1 MEIVTWIL
9 IAANIIVSYMGLKD
23 HDFFARYSFEVDK
36 ILIYK
41 DYKRIITSGFL
52 HVSWMHLIFN
62 MLSLYFFSGGLEAY
76 LGVFKFLIIYFGSLV
91 GGNLFSL
98 FVHKNHNSYSSV
110 GASGAVCGV
119 IFAAIALF
127 PGMVIGLFFIPIPA
141 WIYGIV
147 FVLYSIYAIR
157 SRKENIGHEAHLGG
171 ALAGLVIAIIMEPA
185 ALLTNYVTILLIFI
199 PSAVFIYIIL
209 TRPQMLYIDNYFH
222 RTNRNFYS
230 IDHSYNAEKMDT
242 QKKVDKILE
251 KIHQKGM
258 KSLTQREREILDAY
272 SKKQS

>member
-9 IAANIIVSYMGLKD
+9 IAVNIIVSYKGFRD
-23 HDFFARYSFEVDK
+23 HDFLDRYSFEVDK

-62 MLSLYFFSGGLEAY
+62 MLSLYFFSGGLESY
-76 LGVFKFLIIYFGSLV
+76 LGVLNFLIIYFGSLV
-91 GGNLFSL
+91 CGNLFSL
-98 FVHKNHNSYSSV
+98 FVHRNHNSYSSV
-110 GASGAVCGV
+110 GASGAVCGI

-127 PGMVIGLFFIPIPA
+127 PGLNIGLFFIPIPA

-171 ALAGLVIAIIMEPA
+171 ALAGLIIAIIMEPS
-185 ALLTNYVTILLIFI
+185 ALLTNYVTILLIFV
-199 PSAVFIYIIL
+199 PSSIFVYIIL
-209 TRPQMLYIDNYFH
+209 TRPHLLYIDNHFY

-230 IDHSYNAEKMDT
+230 IDHSYNAQKMDV
-242 QKKVDKILE
+242 QKRVDKILE
-251 KIHQKGM
+251 KIHQKGI
-258 KSLTQREREILDAY
+258 KSLTQREREILDEY
-272 SKKQS
+272 SRQQQ

>member
-1 MEIVTWIL
+1 MEIVTWVL
-9 IAANIIVSYMGLKD
+9 IAANIIVSYMGFRD

-41 DYKRIITSGFL
+41 DYKRIVTSGFL

-62 MLSLYFFSGGLEAY
+62 MLSLYFFSGGLESY
-76 LGVFKFLIIYFGSLV
+76 HGIVKLLIIYFASMV
-91 GGNLFSL
+91 CGNLFSL
-98 FVHKNHNSYSSV
+98 LIHKNHDSYSSV
-110 GASGAVCGV
+110 GASGAVCGT

-127 PGMVIGLFFIPIPA
+127 PGMRIGLFFIPIPA
-141 WIYGIV
+141 WIYGIA
-147 FVLYSIYAIR
+147 FVLASIYGIR
-157 SRKENIGHEAHLGG
+157 SRNENIGHESHLGG
-171 ALAGLVIAIIMEPA
+171 ALAGLIIAILMEPA
-185 ALLTNYVTILLIFI
+185 ALLTNYITILLIFV

-230 IDHSYNAEKMDT
+230 IDHSYNAQKMDT

-251 KIHQKGM
+251 KIHQKGI
-258 KSLTQREREILDAY
+258 KSLTQREREILDRY
-272 SKKQS
+272 SKTQQ

>member
-9 IAANIIVSYMGLKD
+9 IAANIIVSYMGFRD
-23 HDFFARYSFEVDK
+23 QDFFSRYSFEVDK

-41 DYKRIITSGFL
+41 DYKRLITSGFL

-62 MLSLYFFSGGLEAY
+62 MFSLYFFSNGLESH
-76 LGVFKFLIIYFGSLV
+76 LGILKFLVIYFASLLC
-91 GGNLFSL
+91 GNLFSL
-98 FVHKNHNSYSSV
+98 FVHKNHDSYSSV

-127 PGMVIGLFFIPIPA
+127 PGLDIWFLIPIPA

-171 ALAGLVIAIIMEPA
+171 ALAGLVIAIIMEPS
-185 ALLTNYVTILLIFI
+185 ALLTNYITILLIFI

-209 TRPQMLYIDNYFH
+209 TKPGLLYVDNYFH

-230 IDHSYNAEKMDT
+230 IDHSYNAQKMDV
-242 QKKVDKILE
+242 QKRVDKILE
-251 KIHQKGM
+251 KIHQKGI
-258 KSLTQREREILDAY
+258 KSLTQREREILDEY
-272 SKKQS
+272 SRKK

>member
-9 IAANIIVSYMGLKD
+9 IAANIIVSYTGFKD
-23 HDFFARYSFEVDK
+23 PAFFARYSFEVDK

-62 MLSLYFFSGGLEAY
+62 MLSLYFFSGGLESY
-76 LGVFKFLIIYFGSLV
+76 LGVFKFLVIYFGSLV
-91 GGNLFSL
+91 CGNLFSL
-98 FVHKNHNSYSSV
+98 FVHKKHDSYSSV
-110 GASGAVCGV
+110 GASGAVCGI

-127 PGMVIGLFFIPIPA
+127 PGLNIGLFFIPIPA

-171 ALAGLVIAIIMEPA
+171 ALAGLIIAILMEPS
-185 ALLTNYVTILLIFI
+185 ALLTNYITILLIFV
-199 PSAVFIYIIL
+199 PSAAFIYIIL
-209 TRPQMLYIDNYFH
+209 TKPQMLYIDNYFH

-230 IDHSYNAEKMDT
+230 IDHSYNAQKMDV
-242 QKKVDKILE
+242 QKRVDKILE

-258 KSLTQREREILDAY
+258 KSLTQREREILDEY
-272 SKKQS
+272 SKKQ

>member
-1 MEIVTWIL
+1 MEIVTWML
-9 IAANIIVSYMGLKD
+9 IAANIIVSYTGFKD
-23 HDFFARYSFEVDK
+23 PAFFARYSFEVDK

-62 MLSLYFFSGGLEAY
+62 MLSLYFFSGGLESY
-76 LGVFKFLIIYFGSLV
+76 LGVFKFLVIYFGSLV
-91 GGNLFSL
+91 CGNLFSL
-98 FVHKNHNSYSSV
+98 FVHKKHDSYSSV
-110 GASGAVCGV
+110 GASGAVCGI

-127 PGMVIGLFFIPIPA
+127 PGLNIGLFFIPIPA

-171 ALAGLVIAIIMEPA
+171 ALAGLIIAILMEPS
-185 ALLTNYVTILLIFI
+185 ALLTNYITILLIFV
-199 PSAVFIYIIL
+199 PSAAFIYIIL
-209 TRPQMLYIDNYFH
+209 TKPQMLYIDNYFH

-230 IDHSYNAEKMDT
+230 IDHSYNAQKMDV
-242 QKKVDKILE
+242 QKRVDKILE

-258 KSLTQREREILDAY
+258 KSLTQREREILDEY
-272 SKKQS
+272 SKKQ